1 MVYYTPV
8 VHIHHKCT
16 YGHYSILLFDVSNV
30 TPVCKPFKAISTLL
44 LHAYCID
51 IPARTRFK
59 TSFIVSCLC

>member
-8 VHIHHKCT
+8 VHMHHKIMYIQPCL
-16 YGHYSILLFDVSNV
+16 HVSNV
-30 TPVCKPFKAISTLL
+30 NLVCKPFKAISTLL

-51 IPARTRFK
+51 ILARTRFK